1 MFSILYNNSSSIAF
15 MFNLLFADVLN
26 LEESLLFEKGLRVMD
41 LSINVMRNMW
51 INMTCPCSLPQQ
63 VSMVS
68 QSSFSPISHFY
79 ESSEIYS
86 TDHFLNSGMKSSL
99 LTPYLGCYLPF
110 PCVLVLPFLHLKAD
124 VIIVICH
131 FAFISV
137 M

>member
-1 MFSILYNNSSSIAF
+1 
-15 MFNLLFADVLN
+15 
-26 LEESLLFEKGLRVMD
+26 
-41 LSINVMRNMW
+41 
-51 INMTCPCSLPQQ
+51 MTCPCSLPQQ

-124 VIIVICH
+124 VIICNMPFCFYFSYVTAIDPSQTITTFNNPVEGCLGKH
-131 FAFISV
+131 CGENEKMLVTHIFSFSPNV
-137 M
+137 F